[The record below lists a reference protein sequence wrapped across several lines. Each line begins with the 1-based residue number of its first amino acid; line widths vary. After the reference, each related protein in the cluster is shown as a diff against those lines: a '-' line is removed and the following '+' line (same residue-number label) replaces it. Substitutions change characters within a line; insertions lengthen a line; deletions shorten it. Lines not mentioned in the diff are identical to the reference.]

1 MNKKIYSFLGIIPNR
16 MSRYFFL
23 QSNNNILSNEKKIID
38 LLNDNKVQYL
48 ANINIINNKNK
59 LIETEIDI
67 MMPNKTTIEFK
78 NINDHYNQKILD
90 KIMFQRNKQI
100 QCLQEINN
108 NFSNHHTV
116 IFTDNIINQNKFDD
130 FIYNKK
136 LKNFHCFRDI
146 QNIFSL
152 INI

>member
-1 MNKKIYSFLGIIPNR
+1 MNNKIYSFLGIVPNR
-16 MSRYFFL
+16 TSRYFLL
-23 QSNNNILSNEKKIID
+23 QSNNILSNEKEIID
-38 LLNDNKVQYL
+38 LLNYNKVKCL
-48 ANINIINNKNK
+48 TNINIINNKNK
-59 LIETEIDI
+59 LIETEIDL
-67 MMPNKTTIEFK
+67 MMSNKTTIEFK

-90 KIMFQRNKQI
+90 KIMLQRNKQI
-100 QCLQEINN
+100 QCLQEINS

-116 IFTDNIINQNKFDD
+116 IFTNNIINQNKFDD

-146 QNIFSL
+146 QNILSL

>member
-1 MNKKIYSFLGIIPNR
+1 
-16 MSRYFFL
+16 
-23 QSNNNILSNEKKIID
+23 
-38 LLNDNKVQYL
+38 VQYL

-90 KIMFQRNKQI
+90 KIMFQMNKQI

-108 NFSNHHTV
+108 NFNNHHTV

-130 FIYNKK
+130 FIYNKE

-146 QNIFSL
+146 QNIFNL